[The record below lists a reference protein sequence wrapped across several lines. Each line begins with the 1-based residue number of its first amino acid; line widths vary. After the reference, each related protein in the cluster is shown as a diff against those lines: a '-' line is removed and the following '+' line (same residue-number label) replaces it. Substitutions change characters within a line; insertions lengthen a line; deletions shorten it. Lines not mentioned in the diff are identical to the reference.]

1 MSATPQAPRV
11 RDLAILAIPTIVVG
25 IGSAVMLW
33 LLDLAAESLH
43 GVIWESVPDAIG
55 IGPDAPIWIF
65 TVLTLTGAAVGAA
78 VWLLPGHGGP
88 DSALGELD
96 APPPKLMALPSLALV
111 VVLGL
116 AGGVSLGPEN
126 PIIGINTA
134 LTIALLAKVAAKIPT
149 RLAATLAMAA
159 TIGALFGT
167 PVAAALVLTGAVA
180 AVRGGGSL
188 WDKLFLPLAAAG
200 AGAITMHVL
209 GGSSLAFALE
219 PMDGVEA
226 IDLLSGTVIAVVAA
240 VVGLIG
246 VYLLP
251 ILHRSF
257 HSMRNPLIYTTLGG
271 ALLGVLGIIGGPVT
285 LFKGLDE
292 TGELLTNPD
301 DFSIGQL
308 ALFAAVK
315 LVALV
320 IAAAAGFRGG
330 RVFPIVFIGT
340 ALGLLAYHLV
350 PDIPI
355 SLSVACAVLGITLVA
370 TRDGW
375 IGIFLGAAIVGD
387 TTVLPLLCVIV
398 LPVWLVVTKAP
409 EFIAHEAPEP
419 SKEVAS

>member
-1 MSATPQAPRV
+1 MDETRPAPRV

-25 IGSAVMLW
+25 VGSAFLLW
-33 LLDLAAESLH
+33 LLDLAAEGLH
-43 GVIWESVPDAIG
+43 DVIWDAVPEAIG
-55 IGPDAPIWIF
+55 IGPDAPLWIF

-96 APPPKLMALPSLALV
+96 APPPKLIALPSLALV
-111 VVLGL
+111 VTIGL

-134 LTIALLAKVAAKIPT
+134 LTIAVLARVAAKIPT
-149 RLAATLAMAA
+149 KLAATLAMAA

-180 AVRGGGSL
+180 AVKGGGSL

-200 AGAITMHVL
+200 AGAMTMHLL
-209 GGSSLAFALE
+209 GGSSLTFTLQ
-219 PMDGVEA
+219 PMGGVEA
-226 IDLLSGTVIAVVAA
+226 IDLLTGTIVACIAAL
-240 VVGLIG
+240 VGLIG
-246 VYLLP
+246 VFALP
-251 ILHRSF
+251 VVHRIF
-257 HSMRNPLIYTTLGG
+257 HSMRNPLVYTTIGG
-271 ALLGVLGIIGGPVT
+271 ALLGVLGIIGGPIT
-285 LFKGLDE
+285 LFKGLNE
-292 TGELLTNPD
+292 TGELLANPD
-301 DFSIGQL
+301 DYSPGQL

-340 ALGLLAYHLV
+340 ALGLLAYAVV
-350 PDIPI
+350 PDMPI
-355 SLSVACAVLGITLVA
+355 SLAVACAVLGITLVA

-398 LPVWLVVTKAP
+398 LPVWLIVTKAP
-409 EFIAHEAPEP
+409 EFIAHDERPKAEEAAP
-419 SKEVAS
+419 